1 MGYATINNLLVYKL
15 NRKTAQSPKHLIKM
29 KKLLLSILILGFGI
43 TLYAQ
48 EVRKIKKVILTD
60 EK

>member
-1 MGYATINNLLVYKL
+1 MQN
-15 NRKTAQSPKHLIKM
+15 PKHLIKM
-29 KKLLLSILILGFGI
+29 KKLLVSILVLGFGI

-48 EVRKIKKVILTD
+48 EVEKIKKVILTD